1 MDAIIE
7 FLKVI
12 VIGVIQGITEWLPIS
27 STGHMLLFNS
37 FFPLELSENAEFW
50 NMFLVV
56 IQLGSIMAVLL
67 LYFNKLNPFS
77 KKKSEKQKK
86 DTFDLWL
93 KVLVASVPAAV
104 LGLLFNDVIE
114 EKLSI
119 APVIAVAL
127 VVYGV
132 FFILIEN
139 RNKEPKIT
147 SFKQM
152 TYQTAFMIGMFQVL
166 ALIPG
171 TSRSGSTILGAVLLG
186 TSRYVASE
194 FSFFCAIPV
203 MFGASGLKILKMVL
217 KGVHVT
223 GGQVFLLVVGTLV
236 AFIVSLFVIKFLMS
250 YIKKHDFKIFG
261 VYRIALG
268 IFILFCLYIL
278 QLPLV

>member
-1 MDAIIE
+1 MGFIIE
-7 FLKVI
+7 LFKVI
-12 VIGVIQGITEWLPIS
+12 IIGVIQGITEWLPIS

-37 FFPLELSENAEFW
+37 FFPLELSQNKDFW

-56 IQLGSIMAVLL
+56 IQLGSIMAVIL
-67 LYFNKLNPFS
+67 LYFHKLNPFS

-86 DTFDLWL
+86 DTLSLWV
-93 KVLVASVPAAV
+93 KVIIASVPAAI
-104 LGLLFNDVIE
+104 LGLLFNDIIE

-119 APVIAVAL
+119 PPVIAVAL
-127 VVYGV
+127 IVYGII
-132 FFILIEN
+132 FIIIEN
-139 RNKEPKIT
+139 RNKEPQIT

-152 TYQTAFMIGMFQVL
+152 TYQTAFMIGCFQVL

-203 MFGASGLKILKMVL
+203 MFGASGLKILKMISH
-217 KGVHVT
+217 GVHIT
-223 GGQVFLLVVGTLV
+223 GSEFFFLLVGTIV
-236 AFIVSLFVIKFLMS
+236 AFIVSLFVIKFLMA
-250 YIKKHDFKIFG
+250 YIKKHDFKVFG

-268 IFILFCLYIL
+268 AFILFCLYVL
-278 QLPLV
+278 KLPLV